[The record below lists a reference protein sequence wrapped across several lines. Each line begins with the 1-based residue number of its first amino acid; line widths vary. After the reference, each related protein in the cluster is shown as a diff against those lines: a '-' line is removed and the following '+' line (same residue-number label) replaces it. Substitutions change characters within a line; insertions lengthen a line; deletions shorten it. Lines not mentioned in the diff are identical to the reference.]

1 MKNRHFRLG
10 LIISLPLLF
19 IVIGS
24 CREEL
29 ETGDKQ
35 SLDENVESVAGLKA
49 AADLPGR
56 HLAANCFQCHGTNGH
71 AGELKIAG
79 QGAGGMIDKLNEYK
93 SKDPRSNIMH
103 VHAAGYTP
111 EEIKLIAEYFS
122 KQ

>member
-1 MKNRHFRLG
+1 MKNRHLRLG
-10 LIISLPLLF
+10 LIFSLPLLF
-19 IVIGS
+19 MVMGS
-24 CREEL
+24 CKEEF

-35 SLDENVESVAGLKA
+35 NTDESVESAVTLKA

-56 HLAANCFQCHGTNGH
+56 SLAANCFQCHGTNGY

-93 SKDPRSNIMH
+93 SKDPRSNIMY
-103 VHAAGYTP
+103 VHAAGYTQ